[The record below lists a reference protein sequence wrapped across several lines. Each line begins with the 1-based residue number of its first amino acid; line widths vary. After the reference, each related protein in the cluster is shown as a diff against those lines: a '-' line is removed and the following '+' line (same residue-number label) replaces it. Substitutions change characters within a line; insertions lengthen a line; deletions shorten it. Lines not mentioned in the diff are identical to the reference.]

1 MHTRHIARTVT
12 VALLG
17 ATLAACGPEGGREDY
32 VGEADT
38 PVASP
43 GTVLTPNV
51 PSVPDSTT
59 GVSERTGESGPSGD
73 RQAQNSTAAI
83 PNTPE
88 AGREAAKAAQAT
100 DPVKGKPD
108 SGGRKPDSKAPRP

>member
-1 MHTRHIARTVT
+1 MHTRYITRAAAA
-12 VALLG
+12 ALLG
-17 ATLAACGPEGGREDY
+17 ATLAACGQQGGREDY

-51 PSVPDSTT
+51 PNVPDSTT
-59 GVSERTGESGPSGD
+59 GVSERTGETGPSGD

-88 AGREAAKAAQAT
+88 AGREAAKAALAT
-100 DPVKGKPD
+100 DPMKGKAD
-108 SGGRKPDSKAPRP
+108 SGGRKPDKKAPRP